1 MNNLVRLGRAIFAL
15 ALAAFGS
22 EYLIFGMRKAPVPG
36 PPWPPATSASA
47 FLYALLFLTLALAC
61 SGVMHLRKAAW
72 LPALLFLVYDLIAFL
87 PPLLRNLRNPGPWTS
102 GFEVLA
108 IGAACLVLSGAS
120 WPGIDAKLVG
130 RLAFAVSLVVFGVQ
144 HLLYG
149 PFVAGLVPGWI
160 PGHLFWAYF
169 IGVAFIASAFSI
181 ATGFR
186 TLIIASLLGLMFL
199 LWFFIL
205 HLPRVAASPQNGNEW
220 TSAFVALAMA
230 GGALAIA
237 GSAPLKETAFG
248 VLRFNRVAA
257 DGVKRRA
264 I

>member
-1 MNNLVRLGRAIFAL
+1 MNNLLTLGRAIFAL
-15 ALAAFGS
+15 ALAAFGL
-22 EYLIFGMRKAPVPG
+22 EYLIFGMHKAPVPG

-47 FLYALLFLTLALAC
+47 YLYALIFLTLALAC
-61 SGVMHLRKAAW
+61 SGIVHLRRVAW

-120 WPGIDAKLVG
+120 WSGFDGNLVG
-130 RLAFAVSLVVFGVQ
+130 RLAFAVSLVVFGAQ

-149 PFVAGLVPGWI
+149 PFVAGLIPGWI

-169 IGVAFIASAFSI
+169 VGVAFISAAASI
-181 ATGFR
+181 ATGLR
-186 TLIIASLLGLMFL
+186 TLTFASLLGLMFL

-237 GSAPLKETAFG
+237 GSAPLKATAFG
-248 VLRFNRVAA
+248 RLRFNRIA
-257 DGVKRRA
+257 DTEAKRRA